1 MSAPEQWTERAQYDL
16 ETARA
21 MLQAGRYL
29 YVVFCCQQAVE
40 KALKGLIV
48 LRTGDDPPRLHNLPR
63 LARDAGLQANPERAE
78 LLRVLTNVYILS
90 RYPEPPGGPDGSV
103 TEAAAAELLDQTED
117 TCEWILGLMK

>member
-1 MSAPEQWTERAQYDL
+1 MSTPEQWTERAQYDL

-48 LRTGDDPPRLHNLPR
+48 LRTGETPPRLHNLPQ
-63 LARDAGLQANPERAE
+63 LARKAGLQVDPERAE
-78 LLRVLTNVYILS
+78 LLRVLTNAYILS
-90 RYPEPPGGPDGSV
+90 RYPEPPGGPGGSL
-103 TEAAAAELLDQTED
+103 THAAAAELLSQTED
-117 TCEWILGLMK
+117 TSEWILGLIK